1 MQIPR
6 TLMGRLKLKARR
18 LKMSVPSYVITIL
31 THETK
36 EIALSSAD
44 YEAIARATREAER
57 NGRRCAT
64 RFDGPA

>member
-18 LKMSVPSYVITIL
+18 MGMSVPNYVITIL

-36 EIALSSAD
+36 DITLTSRD
-44 YEAIARATREAER
+44 YEAIARATRKAER
-57 NGRRCAT
+57 SGRRCAT
-64 RFDGPA
+64 RFDGAA